1 MWNDKFGKSV
11 VVFGVDNGLSV
22 NADNWKKDILVLGEG
37 PTDGLDDTTITTEAK
52 YSINITRSRKIKSA
66 I

>member
-1 MWNDKFGKSV
+1 MWNGKFGKDV

-22 NADNWKKDILVLGEG
+22 NPDYWKKDISVLGEG
-37 PTDGLDDTTITTEAK
+37 PTDGLDDTRTTTEAK

-66 I
+66 L